1 MRDKPIDSIWMD
13 GSLKVSIKKR
23 GQSIIMAGGERPSHK
38 RSWNPWLLEWWWWTR
53 RKLILSLSVR
63 GSVCCGCSA
72 CKVNDATITVLLKEL
87 ILILYNPR
95 IKMLQTKFTGE
106 IS

>member
-1 MRDKPIDSIWMD
+1 MGCITPHNLTDDCSLLPTMRDKPIDSIWMD
-13 GSLKVSIKKR
+13 GSLKPPIKHSCTHENGCHAVDRCHKL
-23 GQSIIMAGGERPSHK
+23 QWII
-38 RSWNPWLLEWWWWTR
+38 
-53 RKLILSLSVR
+53 
-63 GSVCCGCSA
+63 CCGCSA

-106 IS
+106 ISSVRN

>member
-13 GSLKVSIKKR
+13 GSLKPPIKHSCTHENGCHAVDRCHKL
-23 GQSIIMAGGERPSHK
+23 QWII
-38 RSWNPWLLEWWWWTR
+38 
-53 RKLILSLSVR
+53 
-63 GSVCCGCSA
+63 CCGCSV
-72 CKVNDATITVLLKEL
+72 CKVKDATITVLLKEL
-87 ILILYNPR
+87 ILYHNTR